1 MHTSA
6 NGRCLILIN
15 NRHATINCK
24 INTVVFGSPIFCLV
38 GNTGSTRVAKDNEL
52 DHWNL
57 CLYLSMGQSS
67 SLQWPEAGAVPHQ
80 SPHCV
85 YIFVSLLKRLVHLKT
100 QPHCS
105 SECIFFFC
113 EIRMIHLSL
122 SIQWKSVYS
131 KTTSSSHTG
140 FQMTRGWKNYD
151 RIVIFWW
158 TVSLRCLMTSM

>member
-85 YIFVSLLKRLVHLKT
+85 YIFFSLLKRLVHLKT

-105 SECIFFFC
+105 KSECISFFC
-113 EIRMIHLSL
+113 EIRMIHLSFPYNESQFIPKQHPKVTQVFKWQEAEKIMIEL
-122 SIQWKSVYS
+122 SFF
-131 KTTSSSHTG
+131 G
-140 FQMTRGWKNYD
+140 ELF
-151 RIVIFWW
+151 
-158 TVSLRCLMTSM
+158 L